1 MEILLNLVLIA
12 AVEELYIKL
21 YQLFSKELGG
31 LNIGYEFNKSRL
43 REMMD
48 LVNAI
53 DYIQHSNPDR
63 REIIKIVSYY
73 G

>member
-1 MEILLNLVLIA
+1 MEILLNLVSIA

-21 YQLFSKELGG
+21 YQLFSNELEG
-31 LNIGYEFNKSRL
+31 LNIGYEFNKNRL

>member
-21 YQLFSKELGG
+21 YQLFSKELEG

-43 REMMD
+43 REMMG

-63 REIIKIVSYY
+63 REIIRIISYY